1 MCGSVVTIL
10 LFSMQRVCGAEYHIP
25 STVEVAP
32 EFEDLLRGMLEP
44 DWTKRMTVSGILHHP
59 WFADSLPPGV
69 VEMNAHLPDGP
80 SPNHGQ
86 VETPDYPKFTYAD

>member
-1 MCGSVVTIL
+1 
-10 LFSMQRVCGAEYHIP
+10 MQRVCGAEYHIP